1 MKAAQMGLTSKA
13 MLRAIYSER
22 YNNYRGILYL
32 FPNKTDV
39 TDFSKGRVDPLID
52 ENPETIGRWIR
63 DNDAAN
69 IKRVWNCFL
78 YLRGMT
84 SRVGLKSIPVDF
96 IIFDELDE
104 APQNAVDMAMER
116 MGYSVYQEVSKL
128 SNPTLPDYGIDK
140 AFQETDQRYWLLKC
154 ERCG

>member
-1 MKAAQMGLTSKA
+1 MLKAIHSA
-13 MLRAIYSER
+13 R
-22 YNNYRGILYL
+22 YGSYRGILYL

-52 ENPETIGRWIR
+52 ENPETVGKWIK
-63 DNDAAN
+63 DTDSAN
-69 IKRVWNCFL
+69 IKRIWNCYL
-78 YLRGMT
+78 YLRGMA
-84 SRVGLKSIPVDF
+84 SRVGLKSVPIDF

-116 MGYSVYQEVSKL
+116 MAHSEHREVLKL

-140 AFQETDQRYWLLKC
+140 AF
-154 ERCG
+154 